1 MTADPMTRQCTA
13 TAKSTG
19 RRCTHR
25 PMRGQRVCRH
35 HGGSAPQAKAAV
47 ERRDERDEAER
58 AVQTYGLPRDI
69 APDEALLEE
78 VHRTAGHVAY
88 LGALVGDLDRR
99 GLKQYATGESGAM
112 FERPSVWVELYQKE
126 RAHLVQVC
134 RAALAA
140 GLAERQVQLAERQGE
155 LVGRLLRVAIEAMG
169 ASGEQQQRAYDAVR
183 RHLTPVS

>member
-1 MTADPMTRQCTA
+1 
-13 TAKSTG
+13 
-19 RRCTHR
+19 
-25 PMRGQRVCRH
+25 MRGQRVCRH

-47 ERRDERDEAER
+47 KRRDEQAEAER

-69 APDEALLEE
+69 APDDALLEE

-88 LGALVGDLDRR
+88 LGALVSDLDQH
-99 GLKQYATGESGAM
+99 GLKQYATGESGATW
-112 FERPSVWVELYQKE
+112 ERASVWVQMYRDE

-140 GLAERQVQLAERQGE
+140 GLAERQGE

-183 RHLTPVS
+183 RHLTAA

>member
-78 VHRTAGHVAY
+78 VH
-88 LGALVGDLDRR
+88 
-99 GLKQYATGESGAM
+99 
-112 FERPSVWVELYQKE
+112 
-126 RAHLVQVC
+126 
-134 RAALAA
+134 
-140 GLAERQVQLAERQGE
+140 LAERQGE

>member
-35 HGGSAPQAKAAV
+35 HGGSASQAKAAV

-78 VHRTAGHVAY
+78 VHNTAGHVAY
-88 LGALVGDLDRR
+88 LRQIVAGLDQQR
-99 GLKQYATGESGAM
+99 LKQYAAGEGGAM
-112 FERPSVWVELYQKE
+112 WERASVWVEMYRAE
-126 RAHLVQVC
+126 RAHLV
-134 RAALAA
+134 
-140 GLAERQVQLAERQGE
+140 
-155 LVGRLLRVAIEAMG
+155 
-169 ASGEQQQRAYDAVR
+169 
-183 RHLTPVS
+183 

>member
-19 RRCTHR
+19 WRCTHR

-78 VHRTAGHVAY
+78 VHRTAGPACEGCHPAEVA
-88 LGALVGDLDRR
+88 LHRVEIDHECGRVDR
-99 GLKQYATGESGAM
+99 S
-112 FERPSVWVELYQKE
+112 
-126 RAHLVQVC
+126 
-134 RAALAA
+134 
-140 GLAERQVQLAERQGE
+140 
-155 LVGRLLRVAIEAMG
+155 
-169 ASGEQQQRAYDAVR
+169 
-183 RHLTPVS
+183 